1 MTTSWL
7 KKVLGQAKAQRPEAA
22 RPEASAPESPHQATP
37 PNLVAYMLD
46 VRLEQASSLKQLRMH
61 DQAYR
66 VMNMMR
72 GITLESMQADPEDP
86 MAWVNIGRVQIE
98 DEKFESAKEVIDHA
112 RKLAKRSGNTQVEG
126 ITDILRFQ
134 LLRRQPKA
142 SQETFDLSQPLTG
155 EQYQEY
161 MGKTLGEMF
170 YVCQSCG
177 HLNLMLGEH
186 CPHCRFAPKNLRECQ
201 VSLSLSAMN
210 CKTTTLVEIAQQIQR
225 GRKPHEFIDNLDTI
239 IKRFPTDQG
248 LLEKIEKNA
257 EDDYLNFL
265 AYDRCPACSKRVWP
279 SSAEVCPHCQAK
291 LDRPMLLKLALCVDR
306 ILQQLIWN
314 LRRSDTEA
322 YAQFVI
328 LLVNLKY
335 LLVRKQQAPSD
346 AQRHAAAELL
356 LKISPLYAQN
366 GGGVVWVKSPTK
378 VVSEVLDFSVHKDI
392 GPTMDFIRDELQ
404 HFLRLVSDAV
414 SLF

>member
-1 MTTSWL
+1 MTTNWFKRL
-7 KKVLGQAKAQRPEAA
+7 LGQPNAPQAPVVQPEAKVLD
-22 RPEASAPESPHQATP
+22 APEEAPSPEV
-37 PNLVAYMLD
+37 VAHILD
-46 VRLEQASSLKQLRMH
+46 VRLEQVASLKQLRMH
-61 DQAYR
+61 DQANR

-72 GITLESMQADPEDP
+72 GITLESMKADPENP
-86 MAWVNIGRVQIE
+86 MAWVNIGRVQLE
-98 DEKFESAKEVIDHA
+98 DEKFDSVREVIDHA
-112 RKLAKRSGNTQVEG
+112 KSLAKQSGNEVVAG
-126 ITDILRFQ
+126 FADVLRFQ
-134 LLRRQPKA
+134 LQRRQPKA
-142 SQETFDLSQPLTG
+142 SQESFDLSKPLT
-155 EQYQEY
+155 EDQYQDY

-177 HLNLMLGEH
+177 HMNLMLGEH
-186 CPHCRFAPKNLRECQ
+186 CSNCRFAPKDLSECQ
-201 VSLSLSAMN
+201 VSMALSAMN
-210 CKTTTLVEIAQQIQR
+210 CKTATLVEIAQQIQR
-225 GRKPHEFIDNLDTI
+225 GRKPHEFIDNLDAI
-239 IKRFPTDQG
+239 IQRFPTDQG
-248 LLEKIEKNA
+248 ILEKIKNKA

-378 VVSEVLDFSVHKDI
+378 VISEVLDFSVHKDI
-392 GPTMDFIRDELQ
+392 GPTMGFIRDELQ